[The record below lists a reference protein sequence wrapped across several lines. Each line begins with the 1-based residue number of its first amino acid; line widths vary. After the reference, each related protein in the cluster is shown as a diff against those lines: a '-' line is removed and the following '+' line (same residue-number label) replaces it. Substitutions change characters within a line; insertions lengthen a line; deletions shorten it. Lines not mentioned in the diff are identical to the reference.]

1 MAKIS
6 PDSLRVD
13 LRACFPKTL
22 CAHDRRQKEA
32 FGLWKGLILGHKWD
46 ALDLGGLDEIPV
58 KWGGIADVG
67 RRQTVTVAD
76 CEGLELAASD
86 VDEDE
91 EFTGF

>member
-1 MAKIS
+1 
-6 PDSLRVD
+6 
-13 LRACFPKTL
+13 
-22 CAHDRRQKEA
+22 
-32 FGLWKGLILGHKWD
+32 LGHKWD
-46 ALDLGGLDEIPV
+46 ALDQGGLDEIPV
-58 KWGGIADVG
+58 KWEGIADVG